1 MKIKMMR
8 IKSMRLAVI
17 ASLAIM
23 AQACAIPSIN
33 TKNADTK
40 LPDSYGQTSNITQSG
55 AEQTVAKV
63 DWHTFFDDVNLQR
76 LIETGIANN
85 KEVNI
90 LAQRISVAA
99 NEIQARQGEYK
110 PFVTIGGGADVEKSA
125 RYTRNG
131 TVEEQLDIKN
141 GQAFPDPLG
150 NYQFGMHASWELDV
164 WKKLRNATK
173 VATMEYM
180 ATVEGRNFLITNLVA
195 EIGNAY
201 YELIALD
208 NQLVNLDQNIKIQQ
222 NALAVTKELKEYA
235 RATSLAVKRF
245 EAEVKKNES
254 KRYDIKQK
262 QVALENRINFLL
274 GRTPQP
280 IMRTSEGFME
290 LQPKVLETGLPSQ
303 LLGNRPD
310 IRQAELELAAAKLN
324 IDVAKANFY
333 PSFSI
338 GANLGFQAFNPKY
351 LVNMPAS
358 LAYSIGGDIVAPLI
372 NRNAITAFYKNAS
385 ANQIQAA
392 FEYEQ
397 TIINAYAEVATQ
409 MANID
414 NLEHNYQLKKTQVG
428 ALNESTEVANQLF
441 KAARAEYLEILLT
454 QREVLEAKS
463 ELIETKQKQ
472 MSAMI
477 NLYRSLGGGWTQ
489 ATQFQ
494 QDEQKIIEQT
504 NTHNQQP

>member
-8 IKSMRLAVI
+8 VKSTRLAVI
-17 ASLAIM
+17 ASLALM
-23 AQACAIPSIN
+23 MQACAIPMIN
-33 TKNADTK
+33 TKQADTK
-40 LPDSYGQTSNITQSG
+40 LPETYAQQGDTTQTASSDS
-55 AEQTVAKV
+55 VAKV
-63 DWHTFFDDVNLQR
+63 DWHTFFDDANLQS
-76 LIETGIANN
+76 LIEIAISNN

-90 LAQRISVAA
+90 LAQRISKAA

-110 PFVTIGGGADVEKSA
+110 PFVTIGGGAEIEKSG

-131 TVEEQLDIKN
+131 AVEEQLDIKN

-150 NYQFGMHASWELDV
+150 NYQFGLHASWELDV

-274 GRTPQP
+274 GRTPQS
-280 IMRTSEGFME
+280 IARTTEGFMS
-290 LQPKVLETGLPSQ
+290 LQPKVLDTGLPSQ
-303 LLGNRPD
+303 LLENRPD
-310 IRQAELELAAAKLN
+310 IRQAELALAAAKLN
-324 IDVAKANFY
+324 IAVAKANFY
-333 PSFSI
+333 PKFSI

-358 LAYSIGGDIVAPLI
+358 IAYSIGGDIMAPLI
-372 NRNAITAFYKNAS
+372 NRNAINAVYKNAS
-385 ANQIQAA
+385 ASQIQAA
-392 FEYEQ
+392 YEYEQ

-414 NLEHNYQLKKTQVG
+414 NLDKNYQLKKTQVD

-477 NLYRSLGGGWTQ
+477 NLYRSLGGGWTPS
-489 ATQFQ
+489 TQFQ
-494 QDEQKIIEQT
+494 QDEQKSIEQT
-504 NTHNQQP
+504 Q